1 MTRSIALLGSTG
13 SIGRQ
18 TLEVARELGLSVAAL
33 TANKSVDLIEQQ
45 AREFCPRLAVLY
57 DEDAA
62 RELRARLSDTNTQV
76 LSGMEGLLAAATA
89 DDADTVATAVM
100 GMIGLQPTLAAIEK
114 KKRIALANKETL
126 VCAGEL
132 VVDAAEKYGAEIV
145 PVDSEHSAIFQCLQG
160 NRAQAVERLII
171 TASGGPFYGRTREQ
185 LKGIKKEQALRHPN
199 WSMGA
204 KITIDSSTLMNKGLE
219 FIEAMWLF
227 SMPPERISILVHPQ
241 SIIHSMVEL
250 VDGSVLA
257 QLAVADMRLPIEV
270 ALAYPKRGKR
280 VVEPLDL
287 AQIGMLSFEKPDEEV
302 FVSLRLAREA
312 MVRGGLFP
320 AALNAANECAVAAFL
335 ADRIG
340 FTTIYQWIEQGME
353 WAERH
358 GFDGEDYTLEDV
370 FALETGIRQEFGEAL

>member
-89 DDADTVATAVM
+89 DDADTVVTAVM

-132 VVDAAEKYGAEIV
+132 VVDAAERCGAEIV
-145 PVDSEHSAIFQCLQG
+145 PVDSEHNAIFQCLAG
-160 NRAQAVERLII
+160 ATEKARAGARIVL
-171 TASGGPFYGRTREQ
+171 TASGGPFRGRTNLE
-185 LKGIKKEQALRHPN
+185 GITPEQAVAHPK
-199 WSMGA
+199 WSMGR
-204 KITIDSSTLMNKGLE
+204 KISVDSASLMNKGLE
-219 FIEAMWLF
+219 VIEARWLF
-227 SMPPERISILVHPQ
+227 DFEPGRIKVVVHPE
-241 SIIHSMVEL
+241 SIVHSAVEFE
-250 VDGSVLA
+250 DGAVIA
-257 QLAVADMRLPIEV
+257 QLGSADMRTPIAYSLGWPERLDGCAKRLSLAEIGRLTFEEPDTKTFPLLQAAYD
-270 ALAYPKRGKR
+270 ALAADNGATI
-280 VVEPLDL
+280 V
-287 AQIGMLSFEKPDEEV
+287 
-302 FVSLRLAREA
+302 
-312 MVRGGLFP
+312 
-320 AALNAANECAVAAFL
+320 LNAANEIAVEAFL
-335 ADRIG
+335 EGRIG
-340 FTTIYQWIEQGME
+340 FTDIFSTVRGMLESILAPLPGSVDEIIELDR
-353 WAERH
+353 AVRAKTRER
-358 GFDGEDYTLEDV
+358 LAV
-370 FALETGIRQEFGEAL
+370 R